1 MNDLRLNLTALR
13 RKRLFESHPE
23 VVRMD
28 DLTDASEN
36 AFAFSRRQVLKS
48 AGLAAVALAPGLQ
61 TAKAK
66 MTPQVKGPFRMDQDG
81 EVVNFYLGKDLCWS
95 IDPKQFSGS
104 PKLVVD
110 RTPENLRIALKNA
123 YYPGTS
129 IPADFSLNLKP
140 RLVDCL
146 MHLKM
151 KFGGF
156 STKGVFE
163 EWLAGDNAMQ
173 SPVTLSHSEPLNAEE
188 ARLQL
193 QGSAHAEFTPDWK
206 IALRG
211 TDIARYTST
220 KAGLSAS
227 EVQLSIPSTT
237 VLSSVSVTPGKRSLI
252 SFERGLGEWQVEHG
266 LNPDRDWQLDIN
278 SDTFD
283 RFTLEAVETE
293 QGASIHAVVLEQK
306 DLSLKSTF
314 SPLGALGHDGNSFK
328 LPLTGVRFATLMTSA
343 DTEHALHA
351 RYDET
356 GKWLYGKV
364 ASFLIGAAP
373 KAASTNSAS
382 PNSASSAQETEN
394 FRSFELYARNGIL
407 EHLHCEPDILK
418 VMVPMPGALVEPSD
432 VPRGTRLAFTRTPSE
447 PHPYLA
453 QFPLGDKGDDE
464 GEFRFPA
471 NFVIGAVRALD
482 LLVLKFEFLNMEFRG
497 SKDGL
502 QLVKTKPKDPQAI
515 QDPYLVVHFPPQNI
529 AEQAYFEASA
539 NVVYKPWPPPPAPPK
554 PKDYPPNDPGGSDPI
569 PVNPSVAGS
578 RLSGGSRLV
587 FWVPDGVTTLPYSL
601 TGLLD
606 WSQLVPS
613 LVPVA
618 LPPPP
623 PPDSIYLKSPN
634 PYGVAKMTLGNS
646 GGSKV
651 PIFRG
656 SSKINTLPVT
666 SALLTDV
673 TYAPKYTVTIDQG
686 KKQTAISS
694 IQQYTKTPMDSEQV
708 SAIGDLLGQSSSGL
722 HVVQVPGFKIDLTI
736 REPHLWETAIE
747 SPYRL
752 FLSPNQFAGWAHS
765 KTPVGVPDPKYG
777 NKINWVELWHTRLGL
792 MSTDAENHP
801 IVDENDEYYRTLRAI
816 WSPDFNPADSNANQ
830 YPSHY
835 KSGDPSTAAS
845 PFRMSLDARD
855 RHEIV
860 ELTSGFTVWGK
871 YDNKTS
877 ERFIRADRFMMSS
890 LGSWMNTRGAWDLP
904 NDPDKPVSLEEWR
917 HRATMGRDHY
927 VKVVYAGYM
936 FPFGNAASLIKITE
950 RKFEQAPGT
959 KYMTAVL
966 RQRFFIVIRQPTK
979 VYPVAGGFQPNNGNQ
994 LPFKSIT
1001 IKTLVTP
1008 NLDKPES
1015 FDIDSKGQEAFWPH
1029 VAGNDFLFHVSGED
1043 WEGRPIEF
1051 AAPMAFIDRTQAWLQ
1066 TPIDAA
1072 IKGYNSGTG
1081 SAAHNQIPVKGQKIA
1096 YAPNKKS
1103 GDTTFETS
1111 ILHLGAEEPT
1121 TFPKSDPQI
1130 VSYMKA
1136 DQPGFFPILQMSE
1149 VNVESIKHIAAMTGD
1164 IPVAYHPQ
1172 YISNGFGDAKN
1183 AVDAFMNIVK
1193 VDGSGKIVQ
1202 DAVGLAFGGTDP
1214 AKATT
1219 DKIGGLISPSMGI
1232 TALSRLSGPVSGSS
1246 SGGSV
1251 PGTGKSL
1258 ETLMNGGFDPSSFFG
1273 NALGDVKLL
1282 GGISLMDILKVLGAA
1297 DSAFN
1302 GGGAGQALDNV
1313 KQQLSDTLKDVTEAI
1328 TPDSSVFSQLLSVLC
1343 PVPAFVTQMLNQV
1356 AGATQQAQD
1365 AANAAVGDG
1374 LKIPSQVQIVFRWDP
1389 QVDTH
1394 GPFVAGPVT
1403 PTTFQFT
1410 ALILVPIKA
1419 PDVSGVTNG
1428 VPPTAPAIGTPTY
1441 SISAKLTNFTIELFD
1456 IIKLQFNSVSFK
1468 KESGKNAEVHADIND
1483 IEFEGAL
1490 SFINGLEKVIPSD
1503 GFGGSGLSVKISP
1516 LGVKVGFSLAIPD
1529 LEVGCFALTNLSLG
1543 AELDL
1548 PFTGDPLRFRFNFCS
1563 PDNPFA
1569 LTIYCLGGGGS
1580 FGISLGLDGVEEID
1594 ASFEFGAEINL
1605 DFGVASGGVHI
1616 MAGFKFML
1624 QKVGTGDDVK
1634 LTGYLRIGG
1643 SLSVMAIISV
1653 SIELDMSLTYEN
1665 NNGQKSVY
1673 GDATLSFSVS
1683 ILFFSISFSTSV
1695 HKEFDD
1701 PALGFKDYLENGE
1714 KDWEVMRLAYA
1725 WA

>member
-1 MNDLRLNLTALR
+1 MDDLRLNLTALR

-28 DLTDASEN
+28 DLTDASDN
-36 AFAFSRRQVLKS
+36 GFAFSRRQVLKS

-66 MTPQVKGPFRMDQDG
+66 MTPQVKGPFKMEQDG
-81 EVVNFYLGKDLCWS
+81 DAVNFYLGKDLCWS

-104 PKLVVD
+104 PKVVVD
-110 RTPENLRIALKNA
+110 RTPENLRIVLKNA

-163 EWLAGDNAMQ
+163 EWLAGDSAMQ
-173 SPVTLSHSEPLNAEE
+173 SPVTLAHTEHLNAEE

-193 QGSAHAEFTPDWK
+193 NGSARAEFTPDWK
-206 IALRG
+206 IVLRG
-211 TDIARYTST
+211 ENIARYIST
-220 KAGLSAS
+220 KAELGAS
-227 EVQLSIPSTT
+227 EVSLQIPPTT
-237 VLSSVSVTPGKRSLI
+237 IQSSVSTTPGKRTLI
-252 SFERGLGEWQVEHG
+252 SFDRGSAEWQVEHG
-266 LNPDRDWQLDIN
+266 LNPERDWQLDLN

-283 RFTLEAVETE
+283 KFTLEAIETE
-293 QGASIHAVVLEQK
+293 TGGSIHGVVLEQK
-306 DLSLKSTF
+306 DLSAKSTF
-314 SPLGALGHDGNSFK
+314 SPLGALGHDGNAFK
-328 LPLTGVRFATLMTSA
+328 LPLTGVRFATLMTGVN
-343 DTEHALHA
+343 TEHALHA

-356 GKWLYGKV
+356 GKWLYGKG

-373 KAASTNSAS
+373 RDGSSTQ
-382 PNSASSAQETEN
+382 QETEN
-394 FRSFELYARNGIL
+394 FRAFELYARNGML

-418 VMVPMPGALVEPSD
+418 AMVPMPGAFVEPSD
-432 VPRGTRLAFTRTPSE
+432 VPRGTRLAFTRTPVES
-447 PHPYLA
+447 HPYLA

-464 GEFRFPA
+464 NEFRFPA

-482 LLVLKFEFLNMEFRG
+482 LLVLKFEFLNMEFHST
-497 SKDGL
+497 SKGL
-502 QLVKTKPKDPQAI
+502 ELVKTKPKYPTGPQL
-515 QDPYLVVHFPPQNI
+515 PYLVVHFPAQNI
-529 AEQAYFEASA
+529 AEQAYYETSA
-539 NVVYKPWPPPPAPPK
+539 QTYPPWPKPPAPP
-554 PKDYPPNDPGGSDPI
+554 PQILPYPPPTDSGESI

-587 FWVPDGVTTLPYSL
+587 FWVPDAVPTLPYSL

-623 PPDSIYLKSPN
+623 PPYAVYLHSPS
-634 PYGVAKMTLGNS
+634 PYGGMKTLLGNG

-651 PIFRG
+651 SLLQGAGKSLAAASPIL
-656 SSKINTLPVT
+656 SDIK
-666 SALLTDV
+666 
-673 TYAPKYTVTIDQG
+673 YAPKYTVTIDQG
-686 KKQTAISS
+686 KKQAAISN
-694 IQQYTKTPMDSEQV
+694 IQQYTKTPMDSEQL
-708 SAIGDLLGQSSSGL
+708 SAIGDLIAQTSPSLI
-722 HVVQVPGFKIDLTI
+722 GFKSGISFLPDLTI
-736 REPHLWETAIE
+736 RQPHLWETAIE

-765 KTPVGVPDPKYG
+765 KTPVGADDPKLG
-777 NKINWVELWHTRLGL
+777 KKINWVELWHTRMGV
-792 MSTDAENHP
+792 MSTDPISKNP
-801 IVDENDEYYRTLRAI
+801 IVDENDEYYRTFRAI
-816 WSPDFNPADSNANQ
+816 WSPDYYAKDSNTDLR
-830 YPSHY
+830 PVHY
-835 KSGDPSTAAS
+835 KAGDTSTAAS
-845 PFRMSLDARD
+845 PFRMSLDPRD

-860 ELTSGFTVWGK
+860 ELTSGFTVFKGDK
-871 YDNKTS
+871 KTS

-904 NDPDKPVSLEEWR
+904 NDPEKPVSLEEWR

-927 VKVVYAGYM
+927 VKVVYAGYL

-950 RKFEQAPGT
+950 RKFEQATGT

-966 RQRFFIVIRQPTK
+966 KQRFFIVVRQPTK
-979 VYPVAGGFQPNNGNQ
+979 VYPVAGGFQPNSGNQ

-1008 NLDKPES
+1008 SIDDPTTG
-1015 FDIDSKGQEAFWPH
+1015 DSKIGTYGQTAFWPH
-1029 VAGNDFLFHVSGED
+1029 VAGNDFLFHISGED
-1043 WEGRPIEF
+1043 WEGRSIEF
-1051 AAPMAFIDRTQAWLQ
+1051 SAPMAFIDRTRAWYQ
-1066 TPIDAA
+1066 PA
-1072 IKGYNSGTG
+1072 INDTMNGYNTGTTF
-1081 SAAHNQIPVKGQKIA
+1081 AFRREIPMKGQKIA
-1096 YAPNKKS
+1096 YAPNKKA

-1111 ILHLGAEEPT
+1111 ILHLGGEEPT
-1121 TFPKSDPQI
+1121 TFPTTDPQI

-1136 DQPGFFPILQMSE
+1136 DQPPFFPILQMSE
-1149 VNVESIKHIAAMTGD
+1149 VTIESIKHIASMTGS

-1172 YISNGFGDAKN
+1172 YVSNGFGDAKN
-1183 AVDAFMNIVK
+1183 AVDAFLNIVK
-1193 VDGSGKIVQ
+1193 VDGTGKIVS
-1202 DAVGLAFGGTDP
+1202 DAVGLAFGGSDP

-1232 TALSRLSGPVSGSS
+1232 SALSRLSGPISGSPD
-1246 SGGSV
+1246 GGTI

-1258 ETLMNGGFDPSSFFG
+1258 EKLMNGGFDPMEFFG

-1282 GGISLMDILKVLGAA
+1282 GGISLMDILKVLEGA

-1302 GGGAGQALDNV
+1302 GGGAGQALDSV
-1313 KQQLSDTLKDVTEAI
+1313 KQQLSDTLKDVTGAI
-1328 TPDSSVFSQLLSVLC
+1328 TPDSSTFAKLLDVIC
-1343 PVPAFVTQMLNQV
+1343 PIPAFVTQMIHDV
-1356 AGATQQAQD
+1356 EDAAQQAQD
-1365 AANAAVGDG
+1365 AANGIGDAM
-1374 LKIPSQVQIVFRWDP
+1374 KIPKQIQIVFRWDP

-1394 GPFVAGPVT
+1394 GPFVAKTSPDT
-1403 PTTFQFT
+1403 KFHFT
-1410 ALILVPIKA
+1410 ALILVPINLPSAGDLESAAKNVAEGKPSGLSA
-1419 PDVSGVTNG
+1419 PGL
-1428 VPPTAPAIGTPTY
+1428 GTPTY
-1441 SISAKLTNFTIELFD
+1441 SISAALTNFDIELFD
-1456 IIKLQFNSVSFK
+1456 IIKLSFNSVSFK
-1468 KESGKNAEVHADIND
+1468 KESGKNADVNADIAD
-1483 IEFEGAL
+1483 ITFEGAL

-1503 GFGGSGLSVKISP
+1503 GFGDSGLSIKITP

-1543 AELDL
+1543 AELAL

-1594 ASFEFGAEINL
+1594 ASFEFGAEISL

-1624 QKVGTGDDVK
+1624 TKVATGDDIK

-1665 NNGQKSVY
+1665 NAGTKRVY

-1683 ILFFSISFSTSV
+1683 LLFFSISFSTSV
-1695 HKEFDD
+1695 HKEFAD
-1701 PALGFKDYLENGE
+1701 PVLGFKDYLEHGE
-1714 KDWEVMRLAYA
+1714 QDWELARLAYA